1 MRPSR
6 IVTLATACITA
17 CLVLAPSARA
27 QASASAPA
35 PVADWRAPVQKIL
48 RDVRRIAPPG
58 IDQWISVRGR
68 DRRNPILLFIHG
80 GPASTEAPVSWLYQS
95 GWEDYFT
102 VVQWDQ
108 RGAGK
113 TYVAND
119 PATTEPTI
127 TRDRMVADGEEL
139 VAWLRTT
146 YGRQKIFVLGHSWGT
161 IIGLEVARRHP
172 DWLHAYIGM
181 GQMIYGRDNE
191 RLGYDWALQ
200 AARADHN
207 DKAVR
212 DLQAIAPYPRADGS
226 VSVQQIITQRTWVIH
241 YGGLT
246 WGRPDFDDAQD
257 AAKLSPDYTRKEL
270 SPEDGIGESL
280 PRLLPAMLGYDER
293 GVTHMDLPGVHLRR
307 RARLRDAVRPRR
319 GLARGAAR
327 AAQGPGAL
335 RELRPHDGARGAGQD
350 AGAPGGRRAADRR
363 GGGRRRGRG
372 RAQPLDPAPDVA
384 PQTSSR
390 LRNAAARSG
399 LTIRS
404 PTAGASDST
413 HSRPLPATEKRRT
426 ACAAISTWRLARNA
440 SIAKRSQA
448 VVKISRWAK
457 TWPFH
462 GDRHQKP

>member
-6 IVTLATACITA
+6 IVTLATACVAA
-17 CLVLAPSARA
+17 CLALAPSARA

-58 IDQWISVRGR
+58 IDETRAVRIGGIDQWISVRGR

-80 GPASTEAPVSWLYQS
+80 GPASTEMPVSWLYQS

-146 YGRQKIFVLGHSWGT
+146 YGKQKIFVLGHSWGT

-207 DKAVR
+207 DKAVQ

-246 WGRPDFDDAQD
+246 WGRPDFDYAQD

-280 PRLLPAMLGYDER
+280 PRLLPAMLGYDVR
-293 GVTHMDLPGVHLRR
+293 AVTHMDCPVFIFAGAHDYETPSALAETWLAALHAPRKGLVRFENSAHMMELEEPGKMLVHLV
-307 RARLRDAVRPRR
+307 DDVRPI
-319 GLARGAAR
+319 A
-327 AAQGPGAL
+327 
-335 RELRPHDGARGAGQD
+335 EEAGD
-350 AGAPGGRRAADRR
+350 
-363 GGGRRRGRG
+363 
-372 RAQPLDPAPDVA
+372 
-384 PQTSSR
+384 
-390 LRNAAARSG
+390 AAAVDTPNRW
-399 LTIRS
+399 IR
-404 PTAGASDST
+404 
-413 HSRPLPATEKRRT
+413 
-426 ACAAISTWRLARNA
+426 RLM
-440 SIAKRSQA
+440 
-448 VVKISRWAK
+448 
-457 TWPFH
+457 
-462 GDRHQKP
+462 